1 MKHMNKNILSLLL
14 ASAFFMTACERD
26 PDPLSLDRFDV
37 RWFDDDASGTQ
48 TPGDALQFLIQVST
62 TDPDADDQFITEWE
76 FTYTVN
82 DAFGGILQ
90 GDEGI
95 RSNTVGLD
103 AEVAIK
109 NLQFPGPGQF
119 QPDDVVE
126 FRFWAIDNQGTSVE
140 QFHRFVL
147 E

>member
-1 MKHMNKNILSLLL
+1 MKKTLFLLLL
-14 ASAFFMTACERD
+14 AAILFTPACDDD

-37 RWFDDDASGTQ
+37 RWFDDDQSGTQ

-82 DAFGGILQ
+82 GIFGGILQ
-90 GDEGI
+90 GDEGL
-95 RSNTVGLD
+95 RSNTINLD
-103 AEVAIK
+103 AEVFIG
-109 NLQFPGPGQF
+109 NLWVPGPGQL
-119 QPDDVVE
+119 QPGDVVE
-126 FRFWAIDNQGTSVE
+126 FRLWVIDNRGMQVE
-140 QFHRFVL
+140 QFHRFIL